1 MINIT
6 KMKKISSI
14 NKFLIIAIIFFSI
27 ILFSILLTHCNT
39 HKKTKPCT
47 QCPQY
52 TELNKDKD
60 ER

>member
-1 MINIT
+1 
-6 KMKKISSI
+6 MKKISSI